1 MQYEQYMEIDDR
13 WDHDDDDDDYND
25 DYGDDDNDDDDDDDD
40 HYDDDDHGDSSNT
53 SDFELNRLK
62 YYVWADHS
70 ILFVTYRSIHD
81 DDDADEKE
89 AI

>member
-40 HYDDDDHGDSSNT
+40 HGDSSNT
-53 SDFELNRLK
+53 SDFQLNRLK